1 MTTAATAATTVVA
14 VVGAGPGLGAAVAR
28 RFGREGFAVALV
40 ARDQERTKALAAEL
54 ADQGVTAR
62 GFAAD
67 VRDPESLTAALDAAH
82 TTLGP
87 IEVLQYSPL
96 PHPDFMLPVLETAH
110 TDLAGPIEFSVYGP
124 VAAVRQVLPGMRAL
138 GRGTVLLV
146 NGGTS
151 VVPHPDRAGT
161 SIAFAAESAYGQ
173 MLHDTLAGEGIH
185 VAQLVVPGA
194 IVPGHERKDPA
205 VLADTLWRIHR
216 DRHGF
221 RHFADDLDV

>member
-1 MTTAATAATTVVA
+1 MTAIA
-14 VVGAGPGLGAAVAR
+14 VIGAGPGLGAAVAR

-40 ARDQERTKALAAEL
+40 ARDPERSKALAADL
-54 ADQGVTAR
+54 ADQGVTAQ

-67 VRDPESLTAALDAAH
+67 VRDPEALTAALDAAH
-82 TTLGP
+82 SALGP

-96 PHPDFMLPVLETAH
+96 PHPDFMLPVLETSHA
-110 TDLAGPIEFSVYGP
+110 DLVGPIEFSVYGA

-138 GRGTVLLV
+138 GRGTILFV
-146 NGGTS
+146 NGGTA

-161 SIAFAAESAYGQ
+161 SVAFAAESAYGHL
-173 MLHDTLAGEGIH
+173 LHDALGAEGIH

-194 IVPGHERKDPA
+194 IVPGHPRKDPA
-205 VLADTLWRIHR
+205 VLADTLWGIHR

-221 RHFADDLDV
+221 RHFADDLDA